1 MSPYLMVLYVL
12 ANVAI
17 VFSPPVLPGYCS
29 QLNRFIHLVK
39 LHWKIQDCDQKSS
52 SPYLSSSSFQN

>member
-17 VFSPPVLPGYCS
+17 VFSPPVLPGYRS
-29 QLNRFIHLVK
+29 QQRYTHLVK
-39 LHWKIQDCDQKSS
+39 LHWKVQDWDQKSS
-52 SPYLSSSSFQN
+52 SPYLSSSSFQY